1 MLNGKSAIAEVRIGS
16 ALNLQA
22 SFAYLKHLLSNETDL
37 EFEGPIPA
45 LSHTLLQYLL
55 GS

>member
-1 MLNGKSAIAEVRIGS
+1 MLSGKSAIAEVRIGS
-16 ALNLQA
+16 ALNLKA
-22 SFAYLKHLLSNETDL
+22 SFACLKHFLSNETDL

-45 LSHTLLQYLL
+45 ISQTLPQYLL

>member
-1 MLNGKSAIAEVRIGS
+1 MLSGKSAIAEVRIGS
-16 ALNLQA
+16 TLSLQA
-22 SFAYLKHLLSNETDL
+22 SFAYLKHLLSNETDP

-45 LSHTLLQYLL
+45 ISQILPQYLL